1 MGDEKDLLHYDFYGM
16 KEQLQFFFS
25 LKLKLEIV
33 IVPQMVLRFF
43 LGVKKEN
50 NSPEYLMETN
60 SISHHG
66 IATDAWE

>member
-1 MGDEKDLLHYDFYGM
+1 MIFMEWKNSCN
-16 KEQLQFFFS
+16 FFFS

-50 NSPEYLMETN
+50 NSPEYLTETN

-66 IATDAWE
+66 IAIDAWE